1 MLKLNEYHCLLI
13 IEFGVL
19 MITEAHV
26 VKQNKLNHH
35 TQRSKYIM
43 HTVEC
48 LLCVCMKIITSQQH
62 STLRSLINILEMT
75 PDPWPFFSCWV
86 WQQH

>member
-19 MITEAHV
+19 MITEADV

-48 LLCVCMKIITSQQH
+48 LLLCLHKDHNIPTTQH
-62 STLRSLINILEMT
+62 IAVFN
-75 PDPWPFFSCWV
+75 
-86 WQQH
+86 